1 MDADDHKVEAVLK
14 EDRRFIVP
22 LYQRK
27 YQWAEHRLLP
37 FWEDVQAKAAEVL
50 TGESKFEHY
59 MGALIIAPVDIGS
72 QIGKTP
78 VVQVVDGQQRLTTFQ
93 LFLVA
98 LREVARRH
106 SLEDFIGHIDGYLF
120 NNRKSKDVDPLTRFK
135 LTPTPSDRAI
145 FHDLMEL
152 EYAQVIRK
160 RQNLPTFS

>member
-50 TGESKFEHY
+50 GGESRFEHST
-59 MGALIIAPVDIGS
+59 GALIIAPVDIGS
-72 QIGKTP
+72 QISETP

-93 LFLVA
+93 LFLGA

-106 SLEDFIGHIDGYLF
+106 GARRLHCSD
-120 NNRKSKDVDPLTRFK
+120 DVEKATRA
-135 LTPTPSDRAI
+135 AI
-145 FHDLMEL
+145 THLL
-152 EYAQVIRK
+152 
-160 RQNLPTFS
+160 S